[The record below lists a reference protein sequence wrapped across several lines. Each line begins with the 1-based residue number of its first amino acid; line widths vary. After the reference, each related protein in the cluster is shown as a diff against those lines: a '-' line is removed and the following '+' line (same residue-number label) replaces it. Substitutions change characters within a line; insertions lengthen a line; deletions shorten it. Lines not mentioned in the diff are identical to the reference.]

1 MGKTFEDSTILV
13 VDDDEMNLRI
23 AKMILERKLS
33 CKVLTANNGLSTLE
47 TLRDHYVDLVL
58 LDIMMPELNGIET
71 LQKIRDDEN
80 LRDIP
85 VMMLTASTE
94 MENIK
99 KTAALGITDYIRKPF
114 MPAELVERVS
124 KKLGELNALEKVLIV
139 DDDKTRLNSMRDI
152 VEENFPY
159 EVLIAD
165 SSAATT
171 KILRDNNISLVI
183 VGAAMKFID
192 GFEILNFMAHNEKF
206 GAIPFVVSD
215 SSNLRGL
222 LDKIKT
228 AETVEETSPV
238 EPAQSSEKEE
248 VVPPR
253 EVDNVVD
260 DHDDKKKLANVVT
273 TFIGYKLDVRT

>member
-1 MGKTFEDSTILV
+1 MVKTFEDSTILV

-33 CKVLTANNGLSTLE
+33 CKVLTANSGLSTLE
-47 TLRDHYVDLVL
+47 TLRNHYVDLVL
-58 LDIMMPELNGIET
+58 LDIMMPELDGIET

-85 VMMLTASTE
+85 VMMLTASAE
-94 MENIK
+94 MESIK

-124 KKLGELNALEKVLIV
+124 KKLNELNALEKVLIV
-139 DDDKTRLNSMRDI
+139 DDDKTRLNAMRDF

-165 SSAATT
+165 SGAAAM
-171 KILRDNNISLVI
+171 KILRDNDINLVI

-192 GFEILNFMAHNEKF
+192 GFEILNFMARDEKF

-222 LDKIKT
+222 LEKIKT
-228 AETVEETSPV
+228 AATVEETPTV
-238 EPAQSSEKEE
+238 EPQNI
-248 VVPPR
+248 PPR

-260 DHDDKKKLANVVT
+260 DRDDKKKLANVVT

>member
-1 MGKTFEDSTILV
+1 MGKTFEDSVILV

-47 TLRDHYVDLVL
+47 ILRDHYVDLVL
-58 LDIMMPELNGIET
+58 LDIMMPELDGIET

-80 LRDIP
+80 LRDIS
-85 VMMLTASTE
+85 VMMLTASAE

-124 KKLGELNALEKVLIV
+124 KKLNELNALEKVLIV
-139 DDDKTRLNSMRDI
+139 DDDKIRLNAMRDI

-165 SSAATT
+165 SGAAAM
-171 KILRDNNISLVI
+171 KILRDNDINLVI
-183 VGAAMKFID
+183 VGAAMKFIG
-192 GFEILNFMAHNEKF
+192 GFEILNFMARDEKF
-206 GAIPFVVSD
+206 GAIPLVIGD

-222 LDKIKT
+222 LDKIKIAAT
-228 AETVEETSPV
+228 IEETSPV
-238 EPAQSSEKEE
+238 ESQNIS
-248 VVPPR
+248 PR
-253 EVDNVVD
+253 EVENVVD
-260 DHDDKKKLANVVT
+260 DHADKKKLANVVT
-273 TFIGYKLDVRT
+273 TTIGYKLDV

>member
-33 CKVLTANNGLSTLE
+33 CKVLTATGGLSTLE

-124 KKLGELNALEKVLIV
+124 KKLGELNAPEKVLIV
-139 DDDKTRLNSMRDI
+139 DDDKTRLNSMRDL

-192 GFEILNFMAHNEKF
+192 GFEILNFMARDEKF

-228 AETVEETSPV
+228 AATVEETSPV
-238 EPAQSSEKEE
+238 ESAQSSEKKE

-260 DHDDKKKLANVVT
+260 DRDDKKKLANVVT